1 MMFRQYIAGIIFI
14 LLAVPSSSQQFTY
27 VKDLTPQK
35 IAAFVEQAESDL
47 NPDTVAYKLIKQTPE
62 RLSNDQVL
70 TLRRSGYHFFA
81 FEWAIRL
88 IDQGQ
93 HQQAL
98 LLLER
103 HWYSAPRSSHIRLLE
118 LLRQQQQFYYMN
130 RVLKRFGE
138 IEPYSTLNAMDKSKS
153 IDEIDIDS
161 AGSLGFSI
169 FGRNEQSIPC
179 EHKVVL
185 LAESLRSVKQLA
197 FLKAKYM
204 DSSFSIELPYCFS
217 EPYYVG
223 DLTQCRGKGAEFIRC
238 DIHHLIEQPVTKQA
252 RHLVIMTDKPG
263 LANVRHGVMALNS
276 KSGFE
281 LFIHELMHFTYFEDE
296 YPVSANRAKWLCAT
310 EGLKAPNLYVGE
322 NAPKGWYQSE
332 TCKFGKLPSYKP
344 QRAVSKME
352 YHEIHLSNQ
361 YLGLWLKS
369 LDKTL
374 LAPSDYQNYLNALSV
389 NE

>member
-27 VKDLTPQK
+27 IKDLTPQK
-35 IAAFVEQAESDL
+35 IAAFVAQAESGFNL
-47 NPDTVAYKLIKQTPE
+47 GSVAYKRIKQTPE
-62 RLSNDQVL
+62 RLSNSQVL
-70 TLRRSGYHFFA
+70 ALRRSGYDFFA

-88 IDQGQ
+88 IEKDQ

-98 LLLER
+98 LVLEQ
-103 HWYSAPRSSHIRLLE
+103 HWSHAPRSSHIRLLE
-118 LLRQQQQFYYMN
+118 LLRQQQQFSYMN
-130 RVLKRFGE
+130 SVLKRFGE
-138 IEPYSTLNAMDKSKS
+138 IEPYSTLNAMVQSKPVG
-153 IDEIDIDS
+153 EIDIDS
-161 AGSLGFSI
+161 ADTLGFSV
-169 FGRNEQSIPC
+169 FGRQEQSMQC

-185 LAESLRSVKQLA
+185 LAESLLSVERLTW
-197 FLKAKYM
+197 LKSKYM
-204 DSSFSIELPYCFS
+204 NSSFATALPYCFS

-223 DLTQCRGKGAEFIRC
+223 DLAKCEGKVKEFIRC
-238 DIHHLIEQPVTKQA
+238 DLQPLIGQRITKQA

-276 KSGFE
+276 KNGFE

-296 YPVSANRAKWLCAT
+296 YPVSASKANWLCAT

-332 TCKFGKLPSYKP
+332 TCKFGKLPSHKP

-389 NE
+389 ND